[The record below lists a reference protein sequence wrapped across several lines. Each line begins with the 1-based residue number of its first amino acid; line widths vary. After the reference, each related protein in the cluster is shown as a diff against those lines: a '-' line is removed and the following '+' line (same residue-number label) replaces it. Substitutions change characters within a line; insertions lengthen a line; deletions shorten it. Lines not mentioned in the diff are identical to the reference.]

1 MSTRFV
7 YMYFM
12 AGDPTRV
19 RNAAP
24 SHTEHW
30 QGLRLTAHRGG
41 PFADRTGGLITF
53 VVDELAE
60 AEAAVAGDPF
70 VREGLL
76 ERYWLKEWEP
86 VAVDSDQRARAGGS
100 LCSGRVGDSR
110 TIGKHSPR

>member
-1 MSTRFV
+1 MSTRFAYV
-7 YMYFM
+7 YFM

-30 QGLRLTAHRGG
+30 QRLRLREYRGG

-53 VVDELAE
+53 VVDEPAQ
-60 AEAAVAGDPF
+60 AASAVARDPF

-76 ERYWLKEWEP
+76 ERYWLKEWES
-86 VAVDSDQRARAGGS
+86 VAMDSG
-100 LCSGRVGDSR
+100 V
-110 TIGKHSPR
+110 